1 MNFAVKDLCMFT
13 GPPAKDLEPGSGC
26 LLERAS
32 VSGRIRLPKI
42 VSQMIQTD
50 PLEGKYGH
58 LWVKAG
64 RLTINGS
71 LENLVAL
78 ADFR

>member
-1 MNFAVKDLCMFT
+1 MNFDVRDLCMFT
-13 GPPAKDLEPGSGC
+13 GSATKAIEPSAGC

-50 PLEGKYGH
+50 PLESKYGH
-58 LWVKAG
+58 LWVKAQH
-64 RLTINGS
+64 LTINGS
-71 LENLVAL
+71 LDNLVAL